1 MQVVDSLGV
10 LVAHV
15 AMMPWWVMLGEV
27 VGQVELAW
35 GPDEIELALVDLV
48 LHPLVAHVERFGK
61 FLSHFGGEDA
71 QASFATD
78 MAKDFHS
85 FVKDRVVN
93 SSDWA
98 LRLVGQFFLQMFDY
112 LLMCQSKRLGDSILV
127 EHCYARF
134 LPVFSYT
141 GKRNYF
147 ELCCSQM
154 EWHYLAS
161 ANVFHQV

>member
-1 MQVVDSLGV
+1 
-10 LVAHV
+10 
-15 AMMPWWVMLGEV
+15 
-27 VGQVELAW
+27 
-35 GPDEIELALVDLV
+35 
-48 LHPLVAHVERFGK
+48 
-61 FLSHFGGEDA
+61 
-71 QASFATD
+71 
-78 MAKDFHS
+78 MAKGFHS
-85 FVKDRVVN
+85 FVENRVVN

-161 ANVFHQV
+161 ANVLHQVRINRMRRQKGSYNQDGKPTPNTAMDLHLERMMSIYKAVKHRTSAESWVEISKFILFSMRCHKFTDAEMS